1 MKLSV
6 HTLVGATSI
15 VFFNAALAA
24 PPLPP
29 DMTPVYDES
38 TYQTNAVD
46 SYCVGLDGS
55 SNSMGV
61 AAYDS
66 FSAAISAAYNEDRGG
81 VIDEWLP
88 YSSTSMLIA
97 GSPLTSGIGSTGKY
111 DAVTPANS
119 VGDLVTFTDA
129 GGVSDWVLGNQTNTP
144 DVTST
149 SNRLNDSNGGSFLIL
164 GTQSQD
170 SNIELSTASGRE
182 VIALGFTFLAA
193 TNDTITAKIHFL
205 DGSSF
210 TQIFS
215 VTDDKFF
222 GANAPA
228 GASIDYFR
236 ITGASGISDVYIDD
250 IALIVIPEPST
261 AMLGL
266 ASCALLLSKRRR

>member
-6 HTLVGATSI
+6 HTLVGATSV

-38 TYQTNAVD
+38 TNQNNAVD
-46 SYCVGLDGS
+46 SYCVSLDGS
-55 SNSMGV
+55 TNIMHST
-61 AAYDS
+61 AYDT

-129 GGVSDWVLGNQTNTP
+129 GGFGDWELGHYTMGTLE
-144 DVTST
+144 VIST
-149 SNRLNDSNGGSFLIL
+149 SNRLNDSNGGTFLIL

-170 SNIELSTASGRE
+170 SNIELSTLSGRQ
-182 VIALGFTFLAA
+182 VTSLGFTFLAA
-193 TNDTITAKIHFL
+193 TAQEITASIHFL
-205 DGSSF
+205 DGTSF
-210 TQIFS
+210 SQTFT
-215 VTDDKFF
+215 VADDKFF

-228 GASIDYFR
+228 GSSIDYFT
-236 ITGASGISDVYIDD
+236 ITGVSDVYIDD